1 MSSPDLDA
9 AYHATAY
16 VVEMPGGK
24 RISLRC
30 GEPSADLDRHLQDLG
45 VVEWAFVTACNPR
58 SKRLDDAVNALR
70 MARLDEVLRDRG
82 LPSLTGSGVPDAAE
96 WPPEPSRL
104 VLGIGEADAIAL
116 GRLFDQN
123 AILVGV
129 RGHAARLVW
138 IAYHPTGE
146 GCVTGA

>member
-9 AYHATAY
+9 AYRATAY
-16 VVEMPGGK
+16 IVEMPGGE

-30 GEPSADLDRHLQDLG
+30 GEPSADLDRHLRNLD

-82 LPSLTGSGVPDAAE
+82 LPSLPGAGVADAGD
-96 WPPEPSRL
+96 WPAEPSRL

-116 GRLFDQN
+116 GRLFEQN
-123 AILVGV
+123 AILAGV

-138 IAYHPTGE
+138 IA
-146 GCVTGA
+146 